1 MDYKLLLLLPA
12 TVLVTFGIILVA
24 TTTTETI
31 VAVDVNDSTAILTIT
46 THQPWCT
53 ALELNHLNITRLT
66 DVYPY
71 YKDGMFG
78 YDRDELRNGI
88 NITAVIWKQDFNMI
102 SLDLLEQP
110 EVTNV
115 AMHSL
120 IVQNATTSMVLV
132 EEIANHNATWRGD
145 YISYCGDAVDI
156 NTLMLMLDLM
166 GLEGAEPGTEPRGIP
181 PSNRTEL
188 EMGGASGA
196 SGAEPGPL
204 KLDPRPDGIP
214 DPESRIYYH
223 GDLVFVSITTYG
235 NAATDIWRYLKDNG
249 AIVFDVNYDE
259 NVDEIGA
266 YVPPSI
272 LWHLSTMDNIR
283 KIIPIEPGHTEHYG
297 DINTDGLSLRVHPY
311 VEHYHHLG
319 YDGTGVK
326 VGVIDNYFN
335 LVTTTENDLPP
346 LADITCY
353 RGCDP
358 DSDIYNNIWSGV
370 HGTDHSQQI
379 VM

>member
-1 MDYKLLLLLPA
+1 MGYKLLLLLPT

-24 TTTTETI
+24 TTTTESV

-46 THQPWCT
+46 TYQPWCT

-71 YKDGMFG
+71 YRNGTFG
-78 YDRDELRNGI
+78 YDTDEELRNGI
-88 NITAVIWKQDFNMI
+88 NITAVIWKHDFNMI

-120 IVQNATTSMVLV
+120 IVQNATTSVVLV

-145 YISYCGDAVDI
+145 YISYCGTAVDI

-166 GLEGAEPGTEPRGIP
+166 GLEGAEPGSGPRGIP
-181 PSNRTEL
+181 PSNRTE
-188 EMGGASGA
+188 MGGVSGA
-196 SGAEPGPL
+196 GGTEPEPL
-204 KLDPRPDGIP
+204 KLDPRPDGLP

-223 GDLVFVSITTYG
+223 GDLMFVSITTYG

-249 AIVFDVNYDE
+249 ALVFDVNYGE
-259 NVDEIGA
+259 NTDEIGA

-272 LWHLSTMDNIR
+272 LWHLSTMDDIR
-283 KIIPIEPGHTEHYG
+283 KIIPIEPAHREHYS
-297 DINTDGLSLRVHPY
+297 DINTEGLTAHTLPAIAVAP
-311 VEHYHHLG
+311 VPMA
-319 YDGTGVK
+319 
-326 VGVIDNYFN
+326 N
-335 LVTTTENDLPP
+335 LSINV
-346 LADITCY
+346 
-353 RGCDP
+353 
-358 DSDIYNNIWSGV
+358 
-370 HGTDHSQQI
+370 Q
-379 VM
+379 